1 LDEQGENTMI
11 TPSNAALETQKP
23 LEPMAA
29 HEDPALIMARR
40 FGITTTTRG
49 AAFSGSFKCISILI
63 AVAIIYWG
71 WQALPIL
78 NGVSLSTQAKVVLG
92 ACMALVL
99 YTLYYVMISQTTV
112 TPTEISQNFIFNRRV
127 HLGEVSFAKFI
138 YIPYLT
144 WLIAPR
150 LFVRTASNKFAAFYG
165 AHRDLHQVF
174 GQIHRTVAQGSK

>member
-1 LDEQGENTMI
+1 MTASI
-11 TPSNAALETQKP
+11 
-23 LEPMAA
+23 LEPIQI

-40 FGITTTTRG
+40 FGINTTTEG
-49 AAFSGSFKCISILI
+49 AAFSAAFKCISVLILAAI
-63 AVAIIYWG
+63 AYWG
-71 WQALPIL
+71 WQALP
-78 NGVSLSTQAKVVLG
+78 VLG
-92 ACMALVL
+92 WLSLPKQVQWMLGGCVALVV
-99 YTLYYVMISQTTV
+99 YTLYHVMVSRTTV
-112 TPTEISQNFIFNRRV
+112 SPTEIQQNFVFNRRV

-165 AHRDLHQVF
+165 ATHELHRVF